1 MRAIEGDAERG
12 PVVSVAFVLGSLAV
26 LVLVVVADLPVVH
39 LSVLVGA
46 LAAAAVSYRTALRW
60 HSLLAGLIVV
70 ILFIPIK
77 RYGLPGNLPFDLEPY
92 RLMVLLIVAG
102 WIVSLL
108 VDPRV
113 RLRKSGLEGPLGLIA
128 LSAFASVLVNGT
140 RIDELRVEAE
150 VVKGLMFLL
159 SFLLVVY
166 LIVSV
171 IRSFEQINLLVKV
184 IVAGGAFVAGAAVFE
199 GWSGFNVF
207 DHLAGWVPFLSV
219 TDTTGMMSR
228 GGRLRVNA
236 SAQGAI
242 PLGAALVLLIPPAIY
257 LARTSARR
265 VLWRPCAAVV
275 ILGALATQSRTS
287 VVMLLVVGLVFLWLR
302 PRETRRTL
310 GLLLVPMLLVVHV
323 ALPGTIGAL
332 HSAFFPEGGLIAQQ
346 SQNPG
351 WRGSGRLADIGPAM
365 EEFVA
370 QPLLGQGY
378 STRITGRVNANAQ
391 ILDDQWLKTLLETGV
406 VGVCAW
412 LWLFARFAR
421 RVGPRAKEDD
431 GEEGWLLTAL
441 TASVLAFAVG
451 MFFYDAFAF
460 IQVTL
465 LFYILTALGMAQLAL
480 PKRTRQP
487 SRVARRV
494 IRPPL
499 PAPTARRGPIL
510 ADRPSRDRLAPG

>member
-1 MRAIEGDAERG
+1 MRAIEGDAQRG
-12 PVVSVAFVLGSLAV
+12 PAVSAAVVLGSMAV
-26 LVLVVVADLPVVH
+26 LVLFVVADLPVVP
-39 LSVLVGA
+39 LSVVVGA
-46 LAAAAVSYRTALRW
+46 LMVAAVTYRTALRW

-92 RLMVLLIVAG
+92 RLLVMLIMAG
-102 WIVSLL
+102 WLVSLL

-113 RLRKSGLEGPLGLIA
+113 RLRKSGLEGPLALIA
-128 LSAFASVLVNGT
+128 LSSFASVLVNGS
-140 RIDELRVEAE
+140 RIDDLGVNGD

-159 SFLLVVY
+159 SFLLVLY

-171 IRSFEQINLLVKV
+171 IRTFEQVNMLVKV
-184 IVAGGAFVAGAAVFE
+184 IVACGAFVAGAAVFE
-199 GWSGFNVF
+199 GWSGFNFF
-207 DHLAGWVPFLSV
+207 DHLAGWVPFLSL

-257 LARTSARR
+257 LARTSPRR
-265 VLWRPCAAVV
+265 GVWWPCAGV
-275 ILGALATQSRTS
+275 IGLGALATQSRTS
-287 VVMLLVVGLVFLWLR
+287 VVMLLVVVLVFLWLR
-302 PRETRRTL
+302 PAETRRTL
-310 GLLLVPMLLVVHV
+310 GMLFIPMLLVVHI

-332 HSAFFPEGGLIAQQ
+332 QSSFFPKGGLIAQQ

-351 WRGSGRLADIGPAM
+351 WRGSGRIADLGPAM
-365 EEFVA
+365 EEFVG

-378 STRITGRVNANAQ
+378 STRITGRVKANAQ

-406 VGVCAW
+406 LGVLAW
-412 LWLFARFAR
+412 FWLFRRFAK
-421 RVGPRAKEDD
+421 RVAPRAKEDD
-431 GEEGWLLTAL
+431 GEMGWLLSAL
-441 TASVLAFAVG
+441 TASVLAFAWG

-465 LFYILTALGMAQLAL
+465 LFYILAGLGMAALAVPEPARRAVRAPRRAPRRSWLPAADAGRILPDRASRDQLA
-480 PKRTRQP
+480 PH
-487 SRVARRV
+487 
-494 IRPPL
+494 
-499 PAPTARRGPIL
+499 
-510 ADRPSRDRLAPG
+510 